1 MPAAH
6 RSSRTRLQALDLLVT
21 PVAVVDAGGVVR
33 FANAALEDAV
43 GLPSRSIEGTA
54 LTHYFADAAA
64 FQHALE
70 GAHGNQFAALRYE
83 ADPAA
88 PRHLMTESGM
98 GYRLVVD

>member
-83 ADPAA
+83 A
-88 PRHLMTESGM
+88 
-98 GYRLVVD
+98 